1 MWHARQRGAAA
12 GHITVLK
19 RRGVSVI
26 DPNEVEVARSQ
37 VLSEEV
43 RALQK

>member
-1 MWHARQRGAAA
+1 MWHAQQRGAAA

-19 RRGVSVI
+19 RGVSVI
-26 DPNEVEVARSQ
+26 DPNEVEVTRSQ
-37 VLSEEV
+37 VLSEEM